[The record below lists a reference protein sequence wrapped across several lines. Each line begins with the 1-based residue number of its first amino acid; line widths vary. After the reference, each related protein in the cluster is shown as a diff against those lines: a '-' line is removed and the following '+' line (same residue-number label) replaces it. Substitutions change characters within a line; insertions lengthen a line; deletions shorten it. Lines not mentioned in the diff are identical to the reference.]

1 MVDNILDLMKC
12 INLSPRIQKFHEQIN
27 KTTSTL
33 YMIERLK
40 NSTDQGKTLEV
51 TKKKCCKQRKKKQ
64 RRIFIIGRWLIYEM
78 LLINQK
84 KFNRK
89 NINMQ
94 WSRTV

>member
-12 INLSPRIQKFHEQIN
+12 INLSAEEYKNSMNRIN

-51 TKKKCCKQRKKKQ
+51 TKKKCCKQRKKETK
-64 RRIFIIGRWLIYEM
+64 GEY
-78 LLINQK
+78 
-84 KFNRK
+84 
-89 NINMQ
+89 
-94 WSRTV
+94 S